1 MSEVAIWQPGEVAM
15 PAGLPNAQLDDW
27 IMVADKV
34 VRLAEVI
41 CRSPFVPDG
50 LRGSVPATA
59 AAILTGRELG
69 IPPMT
74 SLANIHVI
82 HGKPGLSALVMRA
95 LVMREG
101 HEWQDVDVS
110 NTRVVLKGRRKGEA
124 DWTEASFSTADA
136 NIAKLQLGGYPQ
148 DKLYAR
154 ASARLA
160 RRKFADVIA
169 GMPYSIEE
177 LEDGASDEDTP
188 AAEATAPAP
197 VQPAPAPR
205 TAQRK
210 PRAQTAPSAQPSPPA
225 SAAHP
230 PSTADAGGALPP
242 LPGEEEDPTT
252 SGASSSAHAPDG
264 ASRQRTG
271 AQSPS
276 TSDGSA
282 TTPDDTDYD
291 TPGTATTPQKTALW
305 TVLSN
310 VFKFSSDEKDQARAV
325 CAHIAGRDLASSS
338 ELSKNEAKAVLDTLS
353 HWQHQ
358 AGERGEHPRDY
369 LIAMMVAQDA
379 ADGEVPGE

>member
-1 MSEVAIWQPGEVAM
+1 MSEVAIWQAGEVA
-15 PAGLPNAQLDDW
+15 LPGQVTGQVPNTQLDDW

-95 LVMREG
+95 LVLSQG
-101 HEWQDVDVS
+101 HEWMDVDVS

-124 DWTEASFSTADA
+124 EWTEASFSTADA
-136 NIAKLQLGGYPQ
+136 QVAKLQLGGYPQ

-154 ASARLA
+154 ATARLA

-169 GMPYSIEE
+169 GMPYSVEE
-177 LEDGASDEDTP
+177 LEDGVTEDEAAPADSTPKP
-188 AAEATAPAP
+188 AAPA
-197 VQPAPAPR
+197 AR
-205 TAQRK
+205 TAQRR
-210 PRAQTAPSAQPSPPA
+210 PRAQSSPSAPA
-225 SAAHP
+225 AP
-230 PSTADAGGALPP
+230 PSAGAAPPSAERAGGDLPP
-242 LPGEEEDPTT
+242 LPGEEDAPGPEQAPPAGDVPAAGP
-252 SGASSSAHAPDG
+252 GA
-264 ASRQRTG
+264 
-271 AQSPS
+271 
-276 TSDGSA
+276 
-282 TTPDDTDYD
+282 PDDTDYD
-291 TPGTATTPQKTALW
+291 TPRTVTNPQITAIW

-310 VFKFSSDEKDQARAV
+310 VFEFTKDEKDQARIV
-325 CAHIAGRDLASSS
+325 CGHIAGRDLESTKD
-338 ELSKNEAKAVLDTLS
+338 LSRNEAKAILDTLS

-358 AGERGEHPRDY
+358 AAEKGEQPRDY
-369 LIAMMVAQDA
+369 MIVVMVAQDTE
-379 ADGEVPGE
+379 ADSGE